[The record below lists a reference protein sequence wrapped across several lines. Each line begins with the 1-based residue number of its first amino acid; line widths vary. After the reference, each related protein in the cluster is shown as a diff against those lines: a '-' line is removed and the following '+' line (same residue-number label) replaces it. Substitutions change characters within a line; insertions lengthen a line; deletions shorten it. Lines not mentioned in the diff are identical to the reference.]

1 MKRLLACLALCA
13 TLSASAQ
20 DDNCTVLGVQELSSL
35 YSELSMSID
44 TIVSAL
50 SEISNAA
57 QSSSNQEWTEVDYI
71 YTRDKQ
77 HVHGNLSSNGC
88 YTQYPTEQEFFSPAE
103 QIIVSRL
110 AQGWTLREHE
120 WDGEFL
126 SYYTTWNCQSW
137 SSTSYGYRKIK
148 MMFSR

>member
-13 TLSASAQ
+13 SLSVSAQ

-35 YSELSMSID
+35 YGELSMSID

-50 SEISNAA
+50 SAISNAA
-57 QSSSNQEWTEVDYI
+57 QSSSSQEWTEVDYI

-77 HVHGNLSSNGC
+77 HLHGNLSGGGC
-88 YTQYPTEQEFFSPAE
+88 NTNYPTEQEYFSPSE

-110 AQGWTLREHE
+110 AQGWTLRYHE
-120 WDGEFL
+120 WDGEFVGWYNIL
-126 SYYTTWNCQSW
+126 GCNGTGSGNYS
-137 SSTSYGYRKIK
+137 YRKIK